1 MASFP
6 GYIIASSN
14 TFQIHYDITIT
25 LNT

>member
-6 GYIIASSN
+6 GYTIASNN